1 MANKSRPVVK
11 KRPKVE
17 GEDLRGLDKE
27 DLDRVLQDFYETAR
41 DEDIQRVKAVYR
53 KRGLT
58 EAVEA
63 VRSIERVRETLSPGA
78 DRWPYRPGPP
88 QPFWKD
94 YKGERDDRG
103 LPTNLE
109 EELRKKEEKWHRRQ
123 GQMPPPTPT
132 VSGTRKPV
140 SRTYRKGGVNRKP
153 REFAKGGA
161 YRGKPHSYAAGGR
174 VTDASAS
181 RRRSQRNK

>member
-1 MANKSRPVVK
+1 MANKSNKSRPVVK
-11 KRPKVE
+11 NRPKAKPE
-17 GEDLRGLDKE
+17 PQRGLDKE

-78 DRWPYRPGPP
+78 DQWPYRPGPP
-88 QPFWKD
+88 QPFWED
-94 YKGERDDRG
+94 YEGERDSRG
-103 LPTNLE
+103 LPINLE
-109 EELRKKEEKWHRRQ
+109 EQESRRQ
-123 GQMPPPTPT
+123 GQTPPPTPT
-132 VSGTRKPV
+132 VSGTRQPA
-140 SRTYRKGGVNRKP
+140 SRTHRKGGVVKRKS

-161 YRGKPHSYAAGGR
+161 YRGKPHAYAAGGR

-181 RRRSQRNK
+181 RRRSQRKK